1 MKTRILV
8 AVIGLPLF
16 LGVLLLLPE
25 IATAVLLAAMSMVAV
40 FEMARA
46 ERLTSCKGLMALTSL
61 TALAVVFWCYFDH
74 PPVWGAAGM
83 IVFMLALSVLLI
95 ASHGK
100 LPVQGIGLSLFSG
113 ILIPWL
119 LSALLRILMMEYGR
133 YLVLLPLVSAFSAD
147 SGAYFIGC
155 AIGTH
160 KLAPEIS
167 PKKTVEGAA
176 GGLICAVGM
185 MLIYG
190 WVLSRFFGFEV
201 NYLYA
206 AVYGLAGA
214 VVSILGDL
222 MFSVIKRQAKIKD
235 YGTLLPGH
243 GGVLDRFD
251 SMTLVAPVTELLL
264 VVIPFAVRT

>member
-25 IATAVLLAAMSMVAV
+25 IAAAVLVAAMSVVAV

-46 ERLTSCKGLMALTSL
+46 VGVTSCKALTALTSVL
-61 TALAVVFWCYFDH
+61 AAAVVFWCYFDCL
-74 PPVWGAAGM
+74 PLWRIAGLF
-83 IVFMLALSVLLI
+83 VFALALGVLLI
-95 ASHGK
+95 CSKGTVTF
-100 LPVQGIGLSLFSG
+100 LGIGLYLFSG

-119 LSALLRILMMEYGR
+119 LAALLRILMMDNGR
-133 YLVLLPLVSAFSAD
+133 FLVLLPLVAAFSAD
-147 SGAYFIGC
+147 SGAYFVGC
-155 AIGTH
+155 AIGKH

-167 PKKTVEGAA
+167 PKKTVEGAV

-185 MLIYG
+185 MILYG
-190 WVLSRFFGFEV
+190 WVLSRFFEFEV
-201 NYLYA
+201 NYVFA

-222 MFSVIKRQAKIKD
+222 MFSVIKRQVQIKD

-264 VVIPFAVRT
+264 LVIPFAVRG